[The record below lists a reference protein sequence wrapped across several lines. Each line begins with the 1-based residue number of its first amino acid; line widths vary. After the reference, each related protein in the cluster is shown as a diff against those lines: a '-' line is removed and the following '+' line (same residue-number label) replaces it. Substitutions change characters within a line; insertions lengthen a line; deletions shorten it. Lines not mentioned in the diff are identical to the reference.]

1 MAQADYVTNANSAP
15 ITDASPKP
23 STNPVRAAS
32 ARFNPTWRGLACF
45 QSRQS
50 LAVDLE
56 HLADH
61 LRKMLTTVAAY
72 LPGILRDTANLP
84 GRINLRQ
91 VDSLLSDLAPDLT
104 GTPQHAAV
112 NAAAWRVS

>member
-1 MAQADYVTNANSAP
+1 MAQADYVTNANCAP

-23 STNPVRAAS
+23 STNPVRAACAGFIPDLAGPRLLSS
-32 ARFNPTWRGLACF
+32 A
-45 QSRQS
+45 
-50 LAVDLE
+50 AVDLE
-56 HLADH
+56 RRADH
-61 LRKMLTTVAAY
+61 LRTVLNDVAAY
-72 LPGILRDTANLP
+72 LTGILRDTANLP